1 MDLSLIIPNY
11 NGQSNLKD
19 CLTSMATSLS
29 GCPGLKIEV
38 ILVDNASSDKS
49 ISIFNDFFSKF
60 SRSKISRK
68 VCKLDHNYGFAFAVN
83 YGIKNSKSKWIV
95 VCNNDI
101 VFDPEWF
108 SVIDNAI
115 KKTRDGLPVA
125 CYFGTVLNR
134 DGSLIESQGF
144 EYQDSGKCL
153 NICNHQQADLAK
165 LKSQQPS
172 TVWGAPAALVAYNKD
187 IIAKTGYFDENFF
200 AYLED
205 VDLSFRLM
213 SSGFQTIYLPT
224 AISFH
229 LGGATSSKM
238 GNLRQ
243 YYTTR
248 NWYLLLLKNYTKKQ
262 ILKNFFKI
270 VIERLKNYFWFI
282 RNTNLF
288 KVLPDTVKMISE
300 IIYLIP
306 RLRYTNVK

>member
-1 MDLSLIIPNY
+1 
-11 NGQSNLKD
+11 G
-19 CLTSMATSLS
+19 
-29 GCPGLKIEV
+29 
-38 ILVDNASSDKS
+38 
-49 ISIFNDFFSKF
+49 
-60 SRSKISRK
+60 R
-68 VCKLDHNYGFAFAVN
+68 
-83 YGIKNSKSKWIV
+83 
-95 VCNNDI
+95 
-101 VFDPEWF
+101 
-108 SVIDNAI
+108 
-115 KKTRDGLPVA
+115 
-125 CYFGTVLNR
+125 
-134 DGSLIESQGF
+134 
-144 EYQDSGKCL
+144 CL
-153 NICNHQQADLAK
+153 NISNHQQVDLAK
-165 LKSQQPS
+165 LKSLQPS